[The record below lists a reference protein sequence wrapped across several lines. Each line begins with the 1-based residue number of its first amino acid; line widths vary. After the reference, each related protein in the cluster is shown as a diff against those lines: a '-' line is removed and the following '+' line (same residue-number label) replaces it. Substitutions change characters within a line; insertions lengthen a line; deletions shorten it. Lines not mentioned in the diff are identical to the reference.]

1 MHFKKLAQNL
11 SLNIFF
17 FPTQVHCL
25 RSVDN
30 LFVVVQEFK
39 DYQFKRNKGKLSL
52 NMEANFQPSSQRDYF
67 HFSYSVY
74 HLTLLLLL

>member
-1 MHFKKLAQNL
+1 MLIVYALQKLAQNL
-11 SLNIFF
+11 SQHFF

-39 DYQFKRNKGKLSL
+39 DYQFKETKVSFPKHGS
-52 NMEANFQPSSQRDYF
+52 
-67 HFSYSVY
+67 
-74 HLTLLLLL
+74 